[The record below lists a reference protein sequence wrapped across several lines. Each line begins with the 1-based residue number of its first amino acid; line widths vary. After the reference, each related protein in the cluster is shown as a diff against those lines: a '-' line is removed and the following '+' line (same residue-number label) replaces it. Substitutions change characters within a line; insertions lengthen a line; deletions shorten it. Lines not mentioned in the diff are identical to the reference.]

1 MRLFC
6 ALFAVFLAACD
17 QAPAVDGPQKSA
29 TTVQSNNLVLNNLV
43 LNDVVTKK
51 IAENV
56 EGALLLPLRGQSP
69 LDYLIAHGDHNK
81 GLVAYNKTGE
91 AVLQRSGSFES
102 LDARAFD
109 QHWLIALVNKATQQ
123 AELLQLTDQGFGN
136 VIALPKSAAALEAV
150 CLKQDKLGNGFLFL
164 IGEEGFGEQW
174 LVATDG
180 KPLAAPVIIRS
191 LSMPPDAKACRVI
204 DALDHLIVNEET
216 VGFWQY
222 LSGDEAP
229 LVRAPIAMLAPFGEV
244 KDVASGLTTEG
255 NLVALIDAEANEL
268 LLMQAGVDTYQPLG
282 RVTLNLQEPEKLSAR
297 VQGNGVEL
305 LVVDDEGAHRL
316 TLDNIQTSVQ
326 TNEAPVIHTISSVL
340 QTAAVPSMGDAADDP
355 AIWTNADDVSQS
367 LVLGTDKKGGLA
379 VYDLN
384 GEMLDY
390 LAVGRLNN
398 VDVRHQVRVGE
409 RLIDL
414 AAATHRDNYSVQ
426 MFSQVNGKVAL
437 VGEIPT
443 PLKDIYGFCMYQG
456 DDGRG
461 YAIANDTSGRFIQ
474 YEITDGELGQLSG
487 KKVREWKTNTQPEG
501 CVADDK
507 RHRLFIGEE
516 DVAVWA
522 LDARPDAPT
531 TFEQVIAVGEWAKDD
546 IEGLGLYSAEH
557 PYLVVSSQGND
568 SYLVLDAVPPYK
580 VQGAFRV
587 GINGEKGIDGVS
599 ETDGLEVTSANLG
612 GEFSEGLV
620 VLQDGRKRMP
630 EGNQNFKYV
639 SWKAIR
645 ESLNLPQ

>member
-17 QAPAVDGPQKSA
+17 QTSTTHSTQEAAAA
-29 TTVQSNNLVLNNLV
+29 TNASGFVLNKV
-43 LNDVVTKK
+43 ATQK
-51 IAENV
+51 IADRV
-56 EGALLLPLRGQSP
+56 EGALLLPKRANSQ
-69 LDYLIAHGDHNK
+69 LDYVIAHGDRND
-81 GLVAYNKTGE
+81 GLVVYNQSGD
-91 AVLQRSGSFES
+91 ALIQRSGSYES

-109 QHWLIALVNKATQQ
+109 QHWLLAMVNKESQQ
-123 AELLQLTDQGFGN
+123 AEILQLTETGFSN
-136 VIALPKSAAALEAV
+136 IILLPKSPAALDAV

-174 LVATDG
+174 LVAAQG
-180 KPLAAPVIIRS
+180 KPLAQPVVVRR

-204 DALDHLIVNEET
+204 DSLDHLVVNEEA

-229 LVRAPIAMLAPFGEV
+229 LVREPIAMLEPFGNV
-244 KDVASGLTTEG
+244 KSLAGGLTTEG
-255 NLVALIDAEANEL
+255 NLVILVDGEANEL
-268 LLMQAGVDTYQPLG
+268 LFMQADGERYQHIG
-282 RVTLNLQEPEKLSAR
+282 RATLNLQEPEKLSAR
-297 VQGNGVEL
+297 VQGTGIDV
-305 LVVDDEGAHRL
+305 LVVDDEGAHKL
-316 TLDNIQTSVQ
+316 HIENVTTSSIE
-326 TNEAPVIHTISSVL
+326 TDAPVIHTISPSI

-355 AIWTNADDVSQS
+355 AIWINSENASET

-379 VYDLN
+379 VYDLK
-384 GEMLDY
+384 GELLDY
-390 LAVGRLNN
+390 LPVGRLNN

-409 RLIDL
+409 RVLDL

-426 MFSQVNGKVAL
+426 LFAHVEGKVTL

-443 PLKDIYGFCMYQG
+443 PLTDIYGFCMYQAK
-456 DDGRG
+456 DGRG
-461 YAIANDTSGRFIQ
+461 YAIANDAGGRFIQ
-474 YEITDGELGQLSG
+474 YEITEGEADKLSG
-487 KKVREWKTNTQPEG
+487 KQVREWKTETQPEG

-531 TFEQVIAVGEWAKDD
+531 AFEQVIAVGEWAKDD
-546 IEGLGLYSAEH
+546 IEGLALYHAEH

-568 SYLVLDAVPPYK
+568 SYLILDALPPYK

-587 GINGEKGIDGVS
+587 GINGEKSIDGVS

-612 GEFSEGLV
+612 GEFTEGML

-639 SWKAIR
+639 SWKVIR
-645 ESLNLPQ
+645 ETLNLPH